1 VKAYITRRLL
11 LIIPT
16 LVVVTIM
23 VFISIRLIP
32 GSVIDIMV
40 AQRGAGGDL
49 GGSFGQ
55 VADANAIRHA
65 LGLDKSFVL
74 QYWDWVKGI
83 VTHGNLGNSL
93 WTHSTVTTELAN
105 RLPVT
110 FELGLMAF
118 VIALVISI
126 PVGIY
131 SAIRQDTFFDLIGR
145 SIAIIA
151 IAVPSF
157 WLATMVM
164 VYPSVWWGWTPPMLY
179 VSFTADPLRNL
190 GMMVIP
196 AVILG
201 MAMSGATM
209 RYTRTMMLDVLKE
222 DYVRTAWAKGLKER
236 VVVLRHAFRNAAIP
250 VVTILIGQI
259 TVLVGGSV
267 IIENIF
273 NLPGMGRLLLQVLL
287 QRDYLMVSGLNLVYA
302 VIGVLLIL
310 ITDLSYAYLDP
321 RIRYR

>member
-1 VKAYITRRLL
+1 MKAYITRRLL

-16 LVVVTIM
+16 LLVVSMM

-49 GGSFGQ
+49 GSSFGQ
-55 VADANAIRHA
+55 TLNTEAIKHA
-65 LGLDKSFVL
+65 LGLDKSFIN
-74 QYWDWVKGI
+74 QYWDWIKNI

-93 WTHSTVTTELAN
+93 WTRTTVTTELAH

-118 VIALVISI
+118 IIALVISI

-131 SAIRQDTFFDLIGR
+131 SAIRQDTVIDYIGR
-145 SIAIIA
+145 SIAILSIA
-151 IAVPSF
+151 IPSF

-164 VYPSVWWGWTPPMLY
+164 VYPSVWWGWTPSMLY
-179 VSFTADPLRNL
+179 IPFSVNPLKNL
-190 GMMVIP
+190 GMMIIP
-196 AVILG
+196 SIILG

-222 DYVRTAWAKGLKER
+222 DYVRTAWSKGLTER
-236 VVVLRHAFRNAAIP
+236 VVVLRHALRNAVIP

-259 TVLVGGSV
+259 TILVGGSV

-302 VIGVLLIL
+302 VIGLIL
-310 ITDLSYAYLDP
+310 ILLTDLSYAYLDP